1 MHVDYQIVFRAPD
14 LFEQI
19 EESECGAPSLAR
31 LGEIATR
38 KEYHIRERGMMP
50 DDLGILRRDQPVNS
64 RTRITRAQFYQHWN
78 RVHNVA
84 ERRRF
89 DQQNARE
96 LGSLEIR
103 LSLVLNLCCFGEAIQ
118 FAKLSQGEALF

>member
-1 MHVDYQIVFRAPD
+1 MHVDHQIVFRAPD

-50 DDLGILRRDQPVNS
+50 DDLGILRRDQPVNA
-64 RTRITRAQFYQHWN
+64 RPRITRSQFYKH
-78 RVHNVA
+78 RDRMYDIA
-84 ERRRF
+84 KRRRL
-89 DQQNARE
+89 D
-96 LGSLEIR
+96 
-103 LSLVLNLCCFGEAIQ
+103 
-118 FAKLSQGEALF
+118 